1 MKYRKLTVF
10 TLILAITLL
19 SIVPA
24 LAAAPAQE
32 LTCPVSGPISGT
44 VVAVDAATGT
54 VTVDIGG
61 GVLCPVNINVDET
74 HPIVLLLGQ
83 YFGDLT
89 PATLE
94 EALAGV
100 QGCAVVNEDGTY
112 AWAECGT
119 EGAVTIKVTG
129 YNEVDGT
136 YTATAYVDGVW
147 VELTTPLYI
156 EDADA
161 AGLVQGALETL
172 IVAWTLEDDG
182 TMSQVSDQIA
192 TYHEDGMGFGV
203 LVKLYAI
210 AQESAEECLGAIPE
224 DGTPCE
230 TSVDDLVLLFQS
242 GVGMGQ
248 IFKDYGKPDKLG
260 VGHVRQELTQDKDKG
275 KDKVKDKVKDKDK
288 GGGDAS
294 SDDSQELPAAA
305 NNKNDKPPKDN
316 SLKGICNA
324 VSKNGKPK
332 AGVTCP

>member
-1 MKYRKLTVF
+1 MKYRKITVF
-10 TLILAITLL
+10 TLILAIALL
-19 SIVPA
+19 SIGPA

-61 GVLCPVNINVDET
+61 GVLCTVNITVDET

-83 YFGDLT
+83 YFGDLNA
-89 PATLE
+89 ATLE

-100 QGCAVVNEDGTY
+100 QGCAMDNGDGTFSWADCTTEGAIPVRVTGTNEDGTFI
-112 AWAECGT
+112 
-119 EGAVTIKVTG
+119 AVDE
-129 YNEVDGT
+129 N
-136 YTATAYVDGVW
+136 GVPIG
-147 VELTTPLYI
+147 PLVI
-156 EDADA
+156 EDEVV
-161 AGLVQGALETL
+161 AGEVQGALETL
-172 IVAWTLEDDG
+172 IVAWTLEEDG
-182 TMSQVSDQIA
+182 SLSQVSDQIA
-192 TYHEDGMGFGV
+192 AYHEEGMGFGV

-210 AQESAEECLGAIPE
+210 AQESVEECLKAIPE
-224 DGTPCE
+224 EGIPCE

-275 KDKVKDKVKDKDK
+275 KDKVKDKNK
-288 GGGDAS
+288 GNN
-294 SDDSQELPAAA
+294 DDQSTDETQTLPSA
-305 NNKNDKPPKDN
+305 NNKKNDKPQKDN
-316 SLKGICNA
+316 SLKGICNT